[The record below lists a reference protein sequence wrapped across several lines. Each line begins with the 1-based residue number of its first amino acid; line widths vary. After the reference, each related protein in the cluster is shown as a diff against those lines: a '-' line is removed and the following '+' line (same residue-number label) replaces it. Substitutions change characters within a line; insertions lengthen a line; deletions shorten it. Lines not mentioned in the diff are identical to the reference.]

1 MRHSSKV
8 RSMKQ
13 ALRETLIAMA
23 RRDLQVRQD
32 LASDGSLFE
41 GYHPQ
46 MQAVH
51 ETNAAALASIIDDHG
66 WPASDVAGDDGAE
79 AAWLIVQHAIGLPAF
94 QRRCLMLL
102 QAAAE
107 AVTVPAWQPAMLLD
121 RICIYEGKPQVYGTS
136 FDWDE
141 HGEMSPRPI
150 DDPDKVDD
158 RRAAIGLGSLAEAT
172 ERQRKQTAEEPR
184 PINLTTRQ
192 HEFEEWAK
200 RVGWR

>member
-1 MRHSSKV
+1 
-8 RSMKQ
+8 MKQ